1 MKVKF
6 EYDGEEIDVKKVFIS
21 INGIEYR
28 ITECDNAYKE
38 DGNININKASYDDSG
53 SIRITPCVSNVIMIK

>member
-38 DGNININKASYDDSG
+38 DGNININKTSYDDSS